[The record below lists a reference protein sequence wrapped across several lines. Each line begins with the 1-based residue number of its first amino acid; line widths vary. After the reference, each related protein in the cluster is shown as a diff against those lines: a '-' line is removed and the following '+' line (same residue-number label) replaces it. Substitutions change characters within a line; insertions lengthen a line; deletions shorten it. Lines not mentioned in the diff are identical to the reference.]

1 MRLKGAVPLRLA
13 RMRKIAVLSMH
24 TSPLAQPGS
33 GDGGGMNVYVREL
46 SSSLARAGVGCDV
59 YTRASAEG
67 LPSLVEVEPG
77 LTVHH
82 VDAGPRRPVPK
93 GLLHELVGDFTE
105 AVADRMAGFEA
116 LGAPRTDAIH
126 ANYWLSGM
134 AGHALKHRLGIPLV
148 STFHTLDRVKAEASP
163 EEFDPADP
171 GRRARAEAEIIGC
184 SDAILASCSVE
195 LDQLVEL
202 YGADPSRVEIVA
214 PGVDHAFF
222 SPGNKLQARRALGLA
237 GDEPLLLFV
246 GRIQPLK
253 GTDVAVRTLA
263 ALGRSGRGAR
273 LAVVGGPSGP
283 RGQAAVATLH
293 ALVAEL
299 GLDGRVAF
307 VPPQPHERLSTFYRA
322 ADVCLVPSR
331 SESFGLVALEAAAC
345 GAPVVASAVGGLATL
360 VDHGE
365 TGFLVEEGGVAAFAG
380 YVAALLRDPGLVARL
395 GEAAARRARA
405 YTWSLAAARLR
416 RLYLDLTARN
426 LVECG

>member
-1 MRLKGAVPLRLA
+1 MHKLA
-13 RMRKIAVLSMH
+13 ILSMH

-46 SSSLARAGVGCDV
+46 SGALTRAGVECDV
-59 YTRASAEG
+59 YTRAWSDD
-67 LPSLVEVEPG
+67 LPSFVEVEPG

-82 VDAGPRRPVPK
+82 VEAGPRRPVAK
-93 GLLHELVGDFTE
+93 GLLHELVGEFTE
-105 AVADRMAGFEA
+105 AVADRMAEFEL

-126 ANYWLSGM
+126 ANYWLSGI

-163 EEFDPADP
+163 EELDETDP
-171 GRRARAEAEIIGC
+171 GRRARAEAEVIGC

-202 YGADPSRVEIVA
+202 YGADASRVEIVA
-214 PGVDHAFF
+214 PGVDHTFF
-222 SPGNKLQARRALGLA
+222 APGDKRLARRALGIT
-237 GDEPLLLFV
+237 GRDPLLLFV

-253 GTDVAVRTLA
+253 GSDVAVRVLA
-263 ALGRSGRGAR
+263 SLDRLGVEGAR
-273 LAVVGGPSGP
+273 LAVVGGPSG
-283 RGQAAVATLH
+283 VAGDDEVAKLR

-299 GLDGRVAF
+299 GLEERVAF
-307 VPPQPHERLSTFYRA
+307 VPPQPHERLSTYYRA

-345 GAPVVASAVGGLATL
+345 GTPVVASAVGGLTTI
-360 VDHGE
+360 VGHGE
-365 TGFLVEEGGVAAFAG
+365 TGFLVESGGVEVFAG
-380 YVAALLRDPGLVARL
+380 HVAAIVSSPELGRRF
-395 GEAAARRARA
+395 GEAAARSAQA
-405 YTWSLAAARLR
+405 YTWSTAAARLR
-416 RLYLDLTARN
+416 RLYNDLTART